1 MSIGIVQGMK
11 LCAQVR
17 LLSQYVTQVTQMSR
31 SLYLVAVHAHRTNII
46 WEWVQVMKDTV

>member
-1 MSIGIVQGMK
+1 MKIAQVSIGIVQGMK

-17 LLSQYVTQVTQMSR
+17 LLSQDVTQVTQMSR

-46 WEWVQVMKDTV
+46 WELA